1 MTSIKD
7 RYDDSKTKYRG
18 MPGPFALILVLML
31 ASSLTAC
38 GPGRDKSRKP
48 SNDWSKGV
56 QLAYQVVGAAD
67 MYVEADGEAI
77 HLVWPANL
85 GSRVLI
91 RYMQLDS
98 ETNVVLDEHLE
109 METAWP
115 RAPLLEEGSNDR
127 LHLFWANRLGG
138 EFVWELWHGF
148 IDMQSGQVGDMKQ
161 LSPAGTNVDTFSTIS
176 DGAGGAY
183 VFWDSRD
190 TQAINGLHIGPDG
203 EVTQGPMQI
212 AAGAVSPSGVLD
224 RSGNLHL
231 AWLSSELQVTYALF
245 EGGDL
250 EAVQGTPISSVVLG
264 IGDSMI
270 GPRVGLSDGWT
281 YILWSTSS
289 VSGLEPGTAKG
300 WYAAFPENEPQL
312 MNPEQVWLVPF
323 EDQEYREYQGAYNLT
338 ELAELAVAPY
348 GSEYVE
354 NLVPISGHPSTLAVA
369 TAMKQEYRLDSF
381 LQVAIMLFD
390 QGELIGYQVATKTD
404 SISEEPVI
412 AVDDPDN
419 LYIAWREGPAGN
431 RIYLATT
438 SPVGH
443 DTLDRIDGYEIVR
456 SLISGGVES
465 FAGFGFFPFAF
476 FWLVP
481 GLIILGLVE
490 VFGNETE
497 YNKPLPL
504 AAMIVSMLFYEMM
517 KIIIV
522 PTIFSYVPFSAWI
535 GISSSMEMVLRI
547 GVPLATL
554 GIGLLV
560 AWWISWRRDN
570 RAALIFFFVAAG
582 IDALLTLMIYGV
594 NFLGAF

>member
-1 MTSIKD
+1 
-7 RYDDSKTKYRG
+7 
-18 MPGPFALILVLML
+18 MPRTFALILVLML
-31 ASSLTAC
+31 TLSLTAC
-38 GPGRDKSRKP
+38 GPGRDKSRRP

-56 QLAYQVVGAAD
+56 QLAHQIVGAAN
-67 MYVEADGEAI
+67 MLAEADGEAI

-85 GSRVLI
+85 GSRVRI

-98 ETNVVLDEHLE
+98 ETNPVVDEYLE

-115 RAPLLEEGSNDR
+115 RAPLLAQGSDDR

-148 IDMQSGQVGDMKQ
+148 IDTLSGELGEMQQ
-161 LSPAGTNVDTFSTIS
+161 LSLAGTNVDAFSTIS

-190 TQAINGLHIGPDG
+190 VQAINGLHIDANG
-203 EVTQGPMQI
+203 EVTQGPMRI
-212 AAGAVSPSGVLD
+212 TDNAVSPSGTLD

-231 AWLSSELQVTYALF
+231 AWLSSELQVTYAVF

-250 EAVQGTPISSVVLG
+250 EAVQGTPISSIVLG

-270 GPRVGLSDGWT
+270 GPKVGLSDGWT

-289 VSGLEPGTAKG
+289 ISGLEPGTAKG
-300 WYAAFPENEPQL
+300 WYAAFPMNEPET

-338 ELAELAVAPY
+338 ELADLAVAPY
-348 GSEYVE
+348 GSDYVE
-354 NLVPISGHPSTLAVA
+354 NLDPISGHPSTLAVA
-369 TAMKQEYRLDSF
+369 TVMKQDYRLDTF
-381 LQVAIMLFD
+381 LQIAIMLFEH
-390 QGELIGYQVATKTD
+390 GELIGYQVATKTD
-404 SISEEPVI
+404 SISQEPVI
-412 AVDDPDN
+412 TIDAADN
-419 LYIAWREGPAGN
+419 LYIAWREGPSGN
-431 RIYLATT
+431 RIFLATT
-438 SPVGH
+438 APVGREN
-443 DTLDRIDGYEIVR
+443 LNSIDGNEILR

-481 GLIILGLVE
+481 GLLILGLVE
-490 VFGNETE
+490 VFGKETE
-497 YNKPLPL
+497 FNKPLPL
-504 AAMIVSMLFYEMM
+504 AALVVSMLFYEIM

-522 PTIFSYVPFSAWI
+522 PTIFSYIPFSAWI
-535 GISSSMEMVLRI
+535 GIPSSLETVLRV

-554 GIGLLV
+554 GIGIFI